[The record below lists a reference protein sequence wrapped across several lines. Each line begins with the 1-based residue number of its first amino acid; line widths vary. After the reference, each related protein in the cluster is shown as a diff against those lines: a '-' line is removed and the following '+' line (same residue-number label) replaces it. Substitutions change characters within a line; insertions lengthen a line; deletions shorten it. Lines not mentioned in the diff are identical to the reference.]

1 MKKFLLNVLAI
12 VSVFL
17 VCGNLTAWGDN
28 HYWDLKD
35 WSKTTLPTTEN
46 NFVEKDGLTYYVRSS
61 NAMETK
67 SKKTFADGSEFTT
80 KLKLGG
86 KSTLKTGKIA
96 GVFKFSVTAKS
107 RIKVYFTTQLTKI
120 DPTDIRSLYVTQTI
134 TANDKDADCVITKE
148 AAPVSGSLSILTAV
162 VENGDVYLYGDSNI
176 GIYAIVVEDF
186 TPYTLTTV
194 DNNFYSLFLDYDAL
208 TPDNLEVYTAS
219 LNSDETSVSLTKIE
233 DAVLSKNVGYLV
245 RSIGTSNSFTFSATS
260 ETGTVTQKGSLLGCS
275 YLKSVA
281 DLGFE
286 NAGKTVLTLGTKDGV
301 IGFRQPAGTSIGA
314 NKAYLLVTTPSGGS
328 TAPELVIGIDDDET
342 TGINGVKADNADVNA
357 PMFNIAGQRV
367 SNNAKGLVIKN
378 GKKYMLK

>member
-1 MKKFLLNVLAI
+1 MCWLLSASYLLI
-12 VSVFL
+12 
-17 VCGNLTAWGDN
+17 CGNLTAWGDN
-28 HYWDLKD
+28 YNWDLKD
-35 WSKTTLPTTEN
+35 WSQISLPTTEN
-46 NFVEKDGLTYYVRSS
+46 KFVEKDGLTYYGRSS
-61 NAMETK
+61 NAMDA
-67 SKKTFADGSEFTT
+67 SKKTFADGLEFTT

-86 KSTLKTGKIA
+86 KSTLKTGKIG

-134 TANDKDADCVITKE
+134 TKNDKDADCVITKE
-148 AAPVSGSLSILTAV
+148 AAPVKGSLSILTAV
-162 VENGDVYLYGDSNI
+162 VENGDVYLYGDNNI

-186 TPYTLTTV
+186 TPYTLTTE

-286 NAGKTVLTLGTKDGV
+286 KSGKTVLTLGTKDGV

-314 NKAYLLVTTPSGGS
+314 NKAYLLVTTTTPSGGAG
-328 TAPELVIGIDDDET
+328 APELVIGIDDDET
-342 TGINGVKADNADVNA
+342 TGINGVKADNADVDA